1 MSKKILLFLCGVFGA
16 LLITSSNVYATENL
30 YYVNKNGVT
39 LTQKEYDFI
48 MDFYGVERYENMTQE
63 DYEWIEELN
72 INTTDV
78 VIETIYDYENNL
90 SRTTSHATSNK
101 KISIAKSCSSI
112 CTIITSVTWYTNPAV
127 RSYDVIG
134 ARFVN
139 TELANDSI
147 TTKLYS
153 SAGTITSSN
162 IKTTSNGFGVSIKL
176 PSGATG
182 ISLDQKFYVNTG
194 GYVYASYQHA
204 ITTVSLSTS
213 LLYTIGNGG
222 YGGVFNFYG
231 DALGCYDQ
239 MGGVYITT

>member
-1 MSKKILLFLCGVFGA
+1 MKEKRIFY
-16 LLITSSNVYATENL
+16 LLIFCITFILGNNAYAKEIESYT
-30 YYVNKNGVT
+30 NKNGVT
-39 LTQKEYDFI
+39 LTKKEYEFVLE
-48 MDFYGVERYENMTQE
+48 FYGLEHYERMTQD
-63 DYEWIEELN
+63 DYEWLEDLN
-72 INTTDV
+72 INTNDV
-78 VIETIYDYENNL
+78 EIQTIYDYENGI

-112 CTIITSVTWYTNPAV
+112 CTIITNVTWYSNPTV
-127 RSYDVIG
+127 RSYDVLG
-134 ARFVN
+134 ARLVN
-139 TELANDSI
+139 TTLANDSI

-153 SAGTITSSN
+153 SAGTITSSS
-162 IKTTSNGFGVSIKL
+162 IKYSGSGFGVSIKL
-176 PSGATG
+176 PSGATD

-204 ITTVSLSTS
+204 ITTVTLNTS

-231 DALGCYDQ
+231 AAVGCYDQ